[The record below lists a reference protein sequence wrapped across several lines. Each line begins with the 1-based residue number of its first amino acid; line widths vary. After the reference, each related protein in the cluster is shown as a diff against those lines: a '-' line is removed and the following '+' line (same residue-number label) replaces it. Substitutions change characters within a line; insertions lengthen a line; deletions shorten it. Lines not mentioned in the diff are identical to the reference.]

1 MRDRTHWNSPNLRPR
16 DPVLLGLCSQNDLN
30 NAVLRA
36 RKSQEKAAAARNAS
50 APPPA
55 PPPEPAKPA
64 LPGGLDISA
73 FMPKPAQK

>member
-1 MRDRTHWNSPNLRPR
+1 VRDRTHWNSPNLRPR

-36 RKSQEKAAAARNAS
+36 RKAQEKATAARNPATP
-50 APPPA
+50 PPPA
-55 PPPEPAKPA
+55 PEPAKPA

-73 FMPKPAQK
+73 FMPKQAPK